1 VILRRL
7 FDQLDRIEHQVNLL
21 ARYIAQ
27 QGGRL
32 MGLIDDL
39 AADVTAQT
47 TVIGSVETLLQNLS
61 SQLAAAGTDPV
72 KLQAVKDALDANTS
86 RLAAAVQANTPSAP

>member
-1 VILRRL
+1 
-7 FDQLDRIEHQVNLL
+7 
-21 ARYIAQ
+21 
-27 QGGRL
+27 

-72 KLQAVKDALDANTS
+72 KLQAVKDALDTNTS